1 MTKEEV
7 RSVSLSKLRLRRDS
21 VVYDVGAGTGS
32 ISIECALAAD
42 QGRVYA
48 IEWKEDAWKLVAEN
62 RKKFGAANLEI
73 VPGRAP
79 EVLKELPAPT
89 HAFIGGSSGSLKAI
103 LRTLLRKNP
112 QVRVVVNC
120 ITLETVQEVLTA
132 ESLSEAFSIPLGIY
146 EIDTGN
152 GLRRTVLARQKSGC
166 DGGEFRL

>member
-1 MTKEEV
+1 M

-21 VVYDVGAGTGS
+21 VVYDCGRGTGS

-103 LRTLLRKNP
+103 FADAPPEKPAGACGCQLHHLR
-112 QVRVVVNC
+112 
-120 ITLETVQEVLTA
+120 
-132 ESLSEAFSIPLGIY
+132 
-146 EIDTGN
+146 
-152 GLRRTVLARQKSGC
+152 
-166 DGGEFRL
+166 DGAGSAGGV

>member
-1 MTKEEV
+1 M
-7 RSVSLSKLRLRRDS
+7 
-21 VVYDVGAGTGS
+21 YDVGAGTGS

-120 ITLETVQEVLTA
+120 ITLETVQEVL
-132 ESLSEAFSIPLGIY
+132 EASKDL
-146 EIDTGN
+146 E
-152 GLRRTVLARQKSGC
+152 LTVEDIASVTVAKSKTV
-166 DGGEFRL
+166 GGHHMMMGQNPVYVMVLWHEQP